1 MARGESA
8 AELIE
13 HLLHKTTLQR
23 FGDIGPNTHL
33 TRRYKLRIRQN
44 EKKDKYILNLKKRQ
58 DNTSEKELSEMEIK
72 GLLDN
77 EFKAV
82 IIKMH
87 TKLGR

>member
-1 MARGESA
+1 MNMTV
-8 AELIE
+8 
-13 HLLHKTTLQR
+13 LL
-23 FGDIGPNTHL
+23 
-33 TRRYKLRIRQN
+33 YSLRIRQN